1 MRKAILSAATAGVVA
16 IGAGITFSVL
26 PAQAALVTYC
36 DGEASSVTVPG
47 DLAVAKGKSC
57 TLSDATVNGNVR
69 IAADAN
75 LLLSNSTVNG
85 NTTVASN
92 GYLSA
97 DTVTFTGV
105 VSSNS
110 GFGVDSIASDL
121 QGGYRGKVVTGGTEE
136 GYLLASD
143 GTKVKNI
150 VVTTGIVDLSDS
162 TVAGVVSNTGGDL
175 VDVRNSVIN
184 GALTVASTAN
194 GSVVCDSEVYGAA
207 AYDGNG
213 SAVQLGTGSV
223 SPCTSS
229 NYFDKDV
236 TISNTKGS
244 VEVNDNIIR
253 GNLSGDGNDP
263 APTGA
268 GNRVRGEVSGQFADL
283 QPAAAKAQARM
294 ALPQRAAEAKAG
306 NAKRAASAE
315 KAAVAA
321 GPAFG

>member
-36 DGEASSVTVPG
+36 DGEASSVTIPG

-57 TLSDATVNGNVR
+57 TLSEATINGNVR

-75 LLLSNSTVNG
+75 LLLSDSSVTG
-85 NTTVASN
+85 TTTVAAN

-97 DTVTFTGV
+97 DTVKFTGV

-110 GFGVDSIASDL
+110 GFGVDTIASDL

-175 VDVRNSVIN
+175 VDVRNTVVG
-184 GALTVASTAN
+184 GALTVTSTAN
-194 GSVVCDSEVYGAA
+194 GSVVCDSEVYGAV
-207 AYDGNG
+207 AYEGNG
-213 SAVQLGTGSV
+213 AAVQLGNGST
-223 SPCTSS
+223 SPCQSS

-236 TISNTKGS
+236 SINNTTGA

-253 GNLSGDGNDP
+253 GNLSGTGNDP
-263 APTGA
+263 APTGS
-268 GNRVRGEVSGQFADL
+268 GNRVRGEASGQFADL
-283 QPAAAKAQARM
+283 QPAAAKRMARM
-294 ALPQRAAEAKAG
+294 ATPERAAEAKAG
-306 NAKRAASAE
+306 NAKRAAAAE

-321 GPAFG
+321 GPAFD